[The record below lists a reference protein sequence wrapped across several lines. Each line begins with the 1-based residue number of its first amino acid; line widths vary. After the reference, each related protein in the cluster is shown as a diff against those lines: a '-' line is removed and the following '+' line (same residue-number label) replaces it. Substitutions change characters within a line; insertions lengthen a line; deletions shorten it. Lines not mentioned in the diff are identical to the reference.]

1 VSENSTPAE
10 FHPFSTASPYLA
22 RVSRLF
28 VRETGDGACEIGT
41 RIEQAQCNSQGF
53 AHGGFL
59 LTFVDVALALATRG
73 EMLSLSNDFLRP
85 ARCGN
90 WIVAQ
95 VQLQKSSRSLIFAD
109 ASVIAHDI
117 VLLRAQGLYRPLG
130 AEPAAD
136 APPSR

>member
-1 VSENSTPAE
+1 MSQNSTPAE
-10 FHPFSTASPYLA
+10 FRPLSTGSAYLA
-22 RVSRLF
+22 RVSHLF
-28 VRETGDGACEIGT
+28 VRETGNGACEIGT

-59 LTFVDVALALATRG
+59 LTFVDVALTLVTHG

-109 ASVIAHDI
+109 ASVIAQDM
-117 VLLRAQGLYRPLG
+117 VLLRAQGLYRPRA